1 MRRLFVAILLI
12 LLCSA
17 AVYADGYQVLG
28 TATKV
33 ISAYKTKW
41 NGNLPA
47 PTIELRLLDY
57 NNSEIESRSD
67 LTMSINTRNQAFEAF
82 SWVLGGNLY
91 NGISVKFTFGPMYWE
106 ADSSSTEIIPY
117 SIKLEHES
125 SRIGNTPIPTGP
137 ASSAARS
144 PITNEFTPY
153 SFYYADAVTGSGDTI
168 NVGADGQSKTKTLV
182 YNMSTNTVVKN
193 GNGNTVTYN
202 EDVCNYWNRTGKAT
216 VTLKI
221 TAAGQKVN
229 TTTNYM
235 AGTYYA
241 AVQVEVWIQ

>member
-1 MRRLFVAILLI
+1 
-12 LLCSA
+12 
-17 AVYADGYQVLG
+17 
-28 TATKV
+28 
-33 ISAYKTKW
+33 
-41 NGNLPA
+41 
-47 PTIELRLLDY
+47 
-57 NNSEIESRSD
+57 
-67 LTMSINTRNQAFEAF
+67 
-82 SWVLGGNLY
+82 
-91 NGISVKFTFGPMYWE
+91 MYWE